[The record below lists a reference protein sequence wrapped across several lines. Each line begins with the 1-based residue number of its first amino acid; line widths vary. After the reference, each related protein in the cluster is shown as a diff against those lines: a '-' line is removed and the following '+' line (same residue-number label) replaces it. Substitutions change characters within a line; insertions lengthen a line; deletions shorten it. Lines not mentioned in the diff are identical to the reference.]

1 MDEPDFVETVER
13 DHRRAR
19 DRRHAGHHRN
29 QQQPMRDAR
38 AKRSLR
44 CERGVVVQ
52 RIPIAADR
60 AEECDVGLGHSSAA
74 SAGENIADAELI
86 EVLVQQNGDPSTDRE
101 APKSYTRR
109 DVAKPPK
116 QTLVSQ
122 YNLPVRFAGQT
133 AIVTGAGRGMGRSI
147 AIGLAAEG
155 ANVVVADVDQD
166 AAADTVAEIQSA
178 QGQAMSVVTDVSK
191 VDDVRLLFKTAIE
204 AFGGVAIL
212 VNNAGI
218 GIPKPLLDYTE
229 ADWDKQLGVNLKG
242 MFFATQ
248 EAARV
253 MIPKRRGKIVN
264 FASTAAFVSSSTPE
278 TAYDISK
285 GGVRQLTISVA
296 AELAPHHINVNAV
309 APGTIMTE
317 LTLKVLDTEE
327 KMARASAKIP
337 MGRLGKPEDMV
348 GPVLFLCSDEADYV
362 TGHTLVV
369 DGGWLLF

>member
-1 MDEPDFVETVER
+1 
-13 DHRRAR
+13 
-19 DRRHAGHHRN
+19 
-29 QQQPMRDAR
+29 
-38 AKRSLR
+38 
-44 CERGVVVQ
+44 
-52 RIPIAADR
+52 
-60 AEECDVGLGHSSAA
+60 
-74 SAGENIADAELI
+74 
-86 EVLVQQNGDPSTDRE
+86 
-101 APKSYTRR
+101 
-109 DVAKPPK
+109 
-116 QTLVSQ
+116 
-122 YNLPVRFAGQT
+122 VRFAGQT
-133 AIVTGAGRGMGRSI
+133 AIVTGAGRGMGR
-147 AIGLAAEG
+147 AVALGLAAEG
-155 ANVVVADVDQD
+155 ANVVVGEVD
-166 AAADTVAEIQSA
+166 AAAGADAVAAIQGA
-178 QGQAMSVVTDVSK
+178 GGRAISVVADVSR
-191 VDDVRLLFKTAIE
+191 VDDVRRLFKSTLDE
-204 AFGGVAIL
+204 FGTVDIL

-218 GIPKPLLDYTE
+218 GIPKPLLEYTE

-337 MGRLGKPEDMV
+337 MGKLGKPEDMV
-348 GPVLFLCSDEADYV
+348 GPVLFLCSEEADYV

>member
-1 MDEPDFVETVER
+1 M
-13 DHRRAR
+13 
-19 DRRHAGHHRN
+19 
-29 QQQPMRDAR
+29 
-38 AKRSLR
+38 
-44 CERGVVVQ
+44 
-52 RIPIAADR
+52 
-60 AEECDVGLGHSSAA
+60 
-74 SAGENIADAELI
+74 
-86 EVLVQQNGDPSTDRE
+86 
-101 APKSYTRR
+101 
-109 DVAKPPK
+109 
-116 QTLVSQ
+116 
-122 YNLPVRFAGQT
+122 RFAGQT
-133 AIVTGAGRGMGRSI
+133 AIVTGAGRGMGR
-147 AIGLAAEG
+147 AVALGLAAEG
-155 ANVVVADVDQD
+155 ANVVVGEVD
-166 AAADTVAEIQSA
+166 AAAGADTVAAIQDA
-178 QGQAMSVVTDVSK
+178 GGRAISVVADVSK
-191 VDDVRLLFKTAIE
+191 VEDVRRLFQSTIDE
-204 AFGGVAIL
+204 FGTVDIL

-218 GIPKPLLDYTE
+218 GIPKPLLEYTE

-296 AELAPHHINVNAV
+296 AELAPHHVNVNAV

-317 LTLKVLDTEE
+317 LTLKVLDTDE

-337 MGRLGKPEDMV
+337 MGKLGKPEDMV

>member
-1 MDEPDFVETVER
+1 M
-13 DHRRAR
+13 
-19 DRRHAGHHRN
+19 
-29 QQQPMRDAR
+29 
-38 AKRSLR
+38 
-44 CERGVVVQ
+44 
-52 RIPIAADR
+52 
-60 AEECDVGLGHSSAA
+60 
-74 SAGENIADAELI
+74 
-86 EVLVQQNGDPSTDRE
+86 
-101 APKSYTRR
+101 
-109 DVAKPPK
+109 
-116 QTLVSQ
+116 
-122 YNLPVRFAGQT
+122 RFAGQT
-133 AIVTGAGRGMGRSI
+133 AIVTGAGRGMGRSV

-166 AAADTVAEIQSA
+166 AAADTVAEIQGA
-178 QGQAMSVVTDVSK
+178 KGQAMSVATDVSK
-191 VDDVRLLFKTAIE
+191 VDDVRRLFKTAIE
-204 AFGGVAIL
+204 AFGGVDIL

-278 TAYDISK
+278 SAYDISK

-337 MGRLGKPEDMV
+337 VGRLGKPEDMV